1 MKRSKFFKT
10 DTENRIIDIDDIKP
24 SEIKYVFYPSEKKRN
39 ERQQE
44 QKKDTNMKDEKDEK
58 EVKEIKDTKNVIDN
72 EKVDKNEN
80 EKENIEKVN
89 TEKKVNMDEKVE
101 KKSDKIVG
109 EMSNKDLIDLDKK
122 SPESTFNQKENT
134 ENSQKIKADMVK
146 LYNEEDLLFNLNII
160 SELKKSDKL
169 SCPERL
175 LRIDDPGYRQSFTRW
190 WYGEDRSKTLEKLNQ
205 IIDATFA
212 YIDRTY
218 LNELD
223 CNSEYRKDKKMLYE
237 NNSEKLQKFY
247 LALNNTIRGLE
258 KLKSTYSNDTS
269 MTTGLDLLMGK
280 INTRK
285 EKINKILKIK

>member
-10 DTENRIIDIDDIKP
+10 DAENRIIDIDDIKP

-39 ERQQE
+39 ERQTNAKNATITDDGDKVAATKEDNKNKVIPANQNINDLH
-44 QKKDTNMKDEKDEK
+44 KKNEIIVEKNVDEKA
-58 EVKEIKDTKNVIDN
+58 
-72 EKVDKNEN
+72 
-80 EKENIEKVN
+80 
-89 TEKKVNMDEKVE
+89 E
-101 KKSDKIVG
+101 KKSDKIV
-109 EMSNKDLIDLDKK
+109 ENMSEKDLIDWNKK
-122 SPESTFNQKENT
+122 AADFGTYVGSTSNSDNIEN
-134 ENSQKIKADMVK
+134 IKKMDLSD
-146 LYNEEDLLFNLNII
+146 LYAEEDLLFNLNII

-169 SCPERL
+169 SCPEKL
-175 LRIDDPGYRQSFTRW
+175 LRIDDPGYTQAFTRW

-205 IIDATFA
+205 IIDATFS
-212 YIDRTY
+212 YIDKTY

-223 CNSEYRKDKKMLYE
+223 SENEFGKDKKVLYE

-258 KLKSTYSNDTS
+258 KLKSTYGSDTS